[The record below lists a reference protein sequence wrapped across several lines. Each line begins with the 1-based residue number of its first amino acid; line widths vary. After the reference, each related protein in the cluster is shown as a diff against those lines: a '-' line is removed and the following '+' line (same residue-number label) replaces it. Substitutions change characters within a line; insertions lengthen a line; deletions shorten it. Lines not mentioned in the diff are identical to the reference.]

1 MKQTNKMV
9 LAALFA
15 ALCCIATMVIKLPS
29 ATLGYIHLGDG
40 LVLLSG
46 IILGPIY
53 GGLAAGI
60 GSMFSDI
67 FSGYT
72 LWAPGTFII
81 KAICAILAGLLFR
94 KLNRPKS
101 KHPISYPVLIFSCLV
116 SELFM
121 VVGYFFYGSFLIVI
135 SSGHKE
141 TFLAAF
147 GASIAGVLFNLLQGL
162 AGIIITCLLIP
173 IFMKVSDIR
182 SSILNEH
189 L

>member
-15 ALCCIATMVIKLPS
+15 ALCCIATMIIKLPS

-94 KLNRPKS
+94 KLNRPKP
-101 KHPISYPVLIFSCLV
+101 KHPISYPVLIFSCLI

-121 VVGYFFYGSFLIVI
+121 VIGYFFYGSLLIVI

-147 GASIAGVLFNLLQGL
+147 GASIAGVPFNLLQGL

-173 IFMKVSDIR
+173 VFMKISDIR
-182 SSILNEH
+182 FSILNEH
-189 L
+189 H